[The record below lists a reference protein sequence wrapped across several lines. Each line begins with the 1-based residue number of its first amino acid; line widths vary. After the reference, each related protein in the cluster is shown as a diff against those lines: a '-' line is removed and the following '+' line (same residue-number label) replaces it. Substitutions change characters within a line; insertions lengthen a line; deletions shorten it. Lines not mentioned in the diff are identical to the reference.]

1 MNGFFN
7 IMKKLSEDVDIFKKS
22 KSRIQNLKIFKIS
35 KISKIMFLVFL
46 DGFAKKKIWHFF
58 STDFFFWLNFR
69 SKFLIDFAE
78 GR

>member
-35 KISKIMFLVFL
+35 KISKIMFLVLL
-46 DGFAKKKIWHFF
+46 DGFAKKKNLTFF
-58 STDFFFWLNFR
+58 STDFFLI
-69 SKFLIDFAE
+69 KFSIEIFDRLC
-78 GR
+78 